1 MSSGLRLSRLKRPKR
16 LDWIDTG
23 CSPRR
28 HRARNRRNGGDRDRH
43 GEKSRRIFHYSGA
56 SKPSVDRP
64 ANLRHTFCGSIH
76 RERARLAPPVRGAGS
91 RLLPACQRLHD
102 SSTRLTMTLPAGAR
116 LGHYEIAGPLGA
128 GGMGEVYRAHDAR
141 LDRTVAV
148 KVLVEADSLAQSR
161 LLREARAAAALD
173 HPNICPIYKVG
184 EDGGRAF
191 IVMPL
196 LQGETLATRPWR
208 SILNTR

>member
-1 MSSGLRLSRLKRPKR
+1 
-16 LDWIDTG
+16 
-23 CSPRR
+23 
-28 HRARNRRNGGDRDRH
+28 
-43 GEKSRRIFHYSGA
+43 
-56 SKPSVDRP
+56 
-64 ANLRHTFCGSIH
+64 
-76 RERARLAPPVRGAGS
+76 
-91 RLLPACQRLHD
+91 
-102 SSTRLTMTLPAGAR
+102 MTLPAGAR

-173 HPNICPIYKVG
+173 HPNICPIYEVG